1 MIGRIR
7 LVCVGLMVVGLFS
20 MSAGELFAQGHRVSA
35 NQVIVNT
42 QNHWKN
48 WVYPPGTLEVV
59 NGSVRPK
66 SMQRNNNAVVD
77 IVDFLR
83 LNTPDHIKKDPEDI
97 SLVDAVKAGSN
108 AADAYKAIDG
118 DLTTYWEPEPV
129 PAGIDLPAQWWY
141 NLDLGRFVF
150 AKKIVLKFVDEEIGD
165 PFLLFDV
172 LYSDGRKPSLAPLS
186 ATPSY
191 ATAMRLLKENK
202 NQRLFEIDLTKEN
215 KETGSQGLRF
225 IQLVINGTDGDRGRE
240 VSETEYGELPAG
252 ERGAIEYYKYLL
264 DGGQLQVDREVYE
277 KLSEDKRADIRHFR
291 RERPRLAEIEVWGE
305 GDEILNG
312 TVSRGGYIST
322 TEPGVALGAFVDGQR
337 ESSSRIV
344 WGVGGWTGATTE
356 INNRELFF
364 DLGTF
369 FWIDTHLIAY
379 GGRTLTGFFG
389 DYRIEVSDGSLAPD
403 GSLEW
408 TRVLNREQGR
418 SGTRSGGFE
427 GNVFAPVKGRFF
439 RMQWTVAAFSAAADL
454 AEVQLYGEGFLPNLA
469 LESDLIR
476 LGGSRNLLSIEWDAD
491 TPPGTS
497 VQIQTRTG
505 NELGEILHY
514 YKKDGTEVT
523 EAQYGKL
530 LSLFKGEIIPEEV
543 PGNDWSDWSEPYTL
557 SSGSTITS
565 PSPREYLKVRAT
577 LVSEDPSAAAELR
590 SIRLNYVD
598 PVAQGLVGE
607 IVPFQVDSLG
617 TERLFSLYIRP
628 DFARRDSGFD
638 ELLLVSPSD
647 MNLEFAGLYLGSE
660 NDFTGEADLANLRIE
675 DTSVLPTNGDSL
687 QLSFPLIDPNG
698 GADLL
703 RLDFRTTLFSTGA
716 VLRASLQNRSGGAV
730 AWQRVDAGNAV
741 AMGAGNTTTLV
752 GSVDRNELLYDVEVL
767 PRVFSPNGDGINDDV
782 AFEFTVVRVGD
793 SSPAEVIVYDLSGR
807 QVRKLVESRAV
818 STGPRSLRWDGRD
831 DAGQIV
837 LPGVYYARLR
847 VATETFGADV
857 ENAEVLRTVSVAY

>member
-1 MIGRIR
+1 MIGKIR
-7 LVCVGLMVVGLFS
+7 FVCGVLMAVS
-20 MSAGELFAQGHRVSA
+20 MSAISVGELLAQGHRVSA
-35 NQVIVNT
+35 NQVIVST

-48 WVYPPGTLEVV
+48 WVYPQGTLDIVGGV
-59 NGSVRPK
+59 VRPQ
-66 SMQRNNNAVVD
+66 SMERNTNAVVD

-83 LNTPDHIKKDPEDI
+83 LNTPDHIKKDEEDI

-108 AADAYKAIDG
+108 PANAYRAIDG

-150 AKKIVLKFVDEEIGD
+150 AKKIVLKFVDEDVGD

-172 LYSDGRKPSLAPLS
+172 LISDGLKPKLAPLS
-186 ATPSY
+186 ATPNYS
-191 ATAMRLLKENK
+191 TVMRLLQENK
-202 NQRLFEIDLTKEN
+202 SQRVFEIDLQDADQ
-215 KETGSQGLRF
+215 ETRSQGLRF
-225 IQLVINGTDGDRGRE
+225 VQIIINGTDGERGRQ
-240 VSETEYGELPAG
+240 VTEAEYEELPVSD
-252 ERGAIEYYKYLL
+252 RGAIEYYKYLL
-264 DGGQLQVDREVYE
+264 DGSELLVDQDVYE
-277 KLSEDKRADIRHFR
+277 KLSPGKRASIRHFR

-305 GDEILNG
+305 GDEILSG
-312 TVSRGGYIST
+312 TVVRGGYIKT
-322 TEPGVALGAFVDGQR
+322 TEPGVALGPFIDGRR
-337 ESSSRIV
+337 ESSSIVV

-369 FWIDTHLIAY
+369 YWVDTHLLAY
-379 GGRTLTGFFG
+379 SGRSFG

-408 TRVLNREQGR
+408 TRVLNRDQ
-418 SGTRSGGFE
+418 SGVYQRAFE
-427 GNVFAPVKGRFF
+427 GNRFDPVTARFF
-439 RMQWTVAAFSAAADL
+439 RMQWTVAAFGASAVL
-454 AEVQLYGEGFLPNLA
+454 AEIQLYGQGFLPRLS

-543 PGNDWSDWSEPYTL
+543 PGSDWSDWSEPYTL
-557 SSGSTITS
+557 SLGSTITS

-577 LVSEDPSAAAELR
+577 LVSEDPNAAAELR

-607 IVPFQVDSLG
+607 VVPFEVDSLG
-617 TERLFSLYIRP
+617 TERPFSLYIRP
-628 DFARRDSGFD
+628 DFVRNDSGFD
-638 ELLLVSPSD
+638 KLLLVSPSD
-647 MNLEFAGLYLGSE
+647 MRLEFSGLYLGSE
-660 NDFTGEADLANLRIE
+660 SDFMAEGEIESLRIE
-675 DTSVLPTNGDSL
+675 DVSVLATSADSL
-687 QLSFPLIDPNG
+687 QLSFPLVDPNNG
-698 GADLL
+698 GDLL
-703 RLDFRTTLFSTGA
+703 RLDFRTALFSTGA
-716 VLRASLQNRSGGAV
+716 VLRASLQNGSGGAA
-730 AWQRVDAGNAV
+730 AWQRVDSGDAV
-741 AMGAGNTTTLV
+741 ALGAGNTTTLV
-752 GSVDRNELLYDVEVL
+752 GSVGRNELLYDVEVQ

-793 SSPAEVIVYDLSGR
+793 SSPAEVTVYDLSGR
-807 QVRKLVESRAV
+807 KVRQLVESRAV

-831 DAGQIV
+831 DAGQV
-837 LPGVYYARLR
+837 VVPGVYYARLR